1 VLQIAYSYVVNVRNR
16 VDKQFA
22 TRTKTM
28 QKLTDLNT
36 KLLKTGY
43 VNVLKS
49 NDNRKVSFE
58 IAKVLKDSGEG
69 QHFLLQAGARKQL
82 KMLSWSHWQARWV
95 WRLFYINDIIASL
108 QKPKKQYKR
117 FVMNYNTQL
126 CNTAWGKKL
135 LAQVAKRTCFCS
147 KNCDSNFFWSVG
159 KGVAIGM

>member
-1 VLQIAYSYVVNVRNR
+1 VNVRKGG
-16 VDKQFA
+16 DKQFA
-22 TRTKTM
+22 TLTKTM
-28 QKLTDLNT
+28 QILTDLNT
-36 KLLKTGY
+36 KLLKTVT
-43 VNVLKS
+43 VNVLES
-49 NDNRKVSFE
+49 NYDRKVSYE

-69 QHFLLQAGARKQL
+69 QLFLLPAGARKQL
-82 KMLSWSHWQARWV
+82 KKLSWSHWQARWV

-108 QKPKKQYKR
+108 QKPKKQYKS

-159 KGVAIGM
+159 KGVATEM